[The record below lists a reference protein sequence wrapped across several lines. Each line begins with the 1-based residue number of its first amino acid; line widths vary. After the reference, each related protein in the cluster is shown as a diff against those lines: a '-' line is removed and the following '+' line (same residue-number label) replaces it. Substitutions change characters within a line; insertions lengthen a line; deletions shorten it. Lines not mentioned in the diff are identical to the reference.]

1 MRTFS
6 LPLALAALSLA
17 TAACSTDDPAS
28 TGDTDSS
35 TGGSTD
41 TDPSGNPTSSPTSEP
56 TTEPTDT
63 VDPDTTVGPTTD
75 SETDTDTTTG
85 PGDVAQIRVVH
96 AAPEAPNVDIYVAG
110 STDPVITDL
119 AYGEASDYL
128 EVPAGTYD
136 FEVRAA
142 GAPAEDAP
150 VYSTGDL
157 DLPAGATVTAV
168 AAGLIGSDEADEAF
182 RVLPLV
188 EGFEDAGAGNAA
200 VRIVH
205 AGADAPSVDINV
217 GNDGGDPELP
227 GVARFADSG
236 AAGVP
241 LPSGAALQVGIEA
254 GGNVVTAFTTPELPE
269 GANLF
274 VIATGLLG
282 DMPRAANG
290 FGLLAVGP
298 DGVIGLIPQNPFVHA
313 FHAGADAPAVDIC
326 TGDTHLVVGAE
337 FGDLAN
343 IQVPPGSY
351 DLEIHAAPADC
362 TGDPV
367 LTANSGDL
375 VAGEQYLV
383 IATGELSPEA
393 GRDALI
399 LASFQE
405 DFDLEAAPNAV
416 FRIVHAAVAP
426 AVDVGLLNDEGQVDM
441 AGLLT
446 SNLSWPDASDEI
458 SVPAG
463 NYDVGIVQASVPLP
477 SDPLAAITAPL
488 AEGLRVYAVA
498 VGDIQPN
505 GGPGAE
511 QPFGVYAIVTGPSAW
526 AALPL

>member
-375 VAGEQYLV
+375 VAGQHYLV
-383 IATGELSPEA
+383 AATGELQVDGGDPP
-393 GRDALI
+393 GHNLT
-399 LASFQE
+399 LAAFGE

-416 FRIVHAAVAP
+416 FRIVHLATATAVNVGTVNGDGDLEEATLLAA
-426 AVDVGLLNDEGQVDM
+426 DLE
-441 AGLLT
+441 
-446 SNLSWPDASDEI
+446 WPNASAEI

-463 NYDVGIVQASVPLP
+463 NYDVGVLEAADSLP
-477 SDPLAAITAPL
+477 NAPDYEVTAPL
-488 AEGLRVYAVA
+488 SDGLRVFALA
-498 VGDIQPN
+498 SGDYTPN
-505 GGPGAE
+505 GGDE
-511 QPFGVYAIVTGPSAW
+511 PFGVTAVVTGPGAW
-526 AALPL
+526 AAIGL